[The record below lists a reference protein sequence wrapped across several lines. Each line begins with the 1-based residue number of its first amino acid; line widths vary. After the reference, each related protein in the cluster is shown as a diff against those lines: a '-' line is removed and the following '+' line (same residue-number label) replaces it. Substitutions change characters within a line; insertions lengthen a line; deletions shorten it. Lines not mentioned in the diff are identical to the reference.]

1 MDLPQD
7 IINIIYTFNAD
18 HREQMK
24 PVLKEIKK
32 TYFIWTY
39 KRCIYYN
46 EYYSRDKT
54 STILENDFVFK
65 SIYEEKNT
73 DSPYINMIQC
83 LIEMKNYEIKRHL
96 DFWGNC
102 MCCRRHIINKPR
114 ISENEYNYYFD
125 QFSGYIDEKDF
136 HGPICDDKY
145 DILEDER
152 LDTCNCVCRHFSRWI
167 VRAYTNRDL
176 I

>member
-24 PVLKEIKK
+24 SILKEIKK

-39 KRCIYYN
+39 KRCIC
-46 EYYSRDKT
+46 KWT
-54 STILENDFVFK
+54 K
-65 SIYEEKNT
+65 KNSDNFT
-73 DSPYINMIQC
+73 EIIQEI
-83 LIEMKNYEIKRHL
+83 IEMKDHEIKRHL

-114 ISENEYNYYFD
+114 IYENEYSYYYD
-125 QFSGYIDEKDF
+125 QFSEYIDEKDF
-136 HGPICDDKY
+136 HGPICG
-145 DILEDER
+145 DISEA
-152 LDTCNCVCRHFSRWI
+152 DTCDCICRHFSRWI
-167 VRAYTNRDL
+167 VRTYTIRDL

>member
-39 KRCIYYN
+39 KRCNFYN
-46 EYYSRDKT
+46 QSSIIRED
-54 STILENDFVFK
+54 DFVFN
-65 SIYEEKNT
+65 SIFENKNT
-73 DSPYINMIQC
+73 DNSYTNIIQC
-83 LIEMKNYEIKRHL
+83 LIEMKEHEIKRHL

-102 MCCRRHIINKPR
+102 MCCRRHILDKPR
-114 ISENEYNYYFD
+114 ISENEYNYYYD
-125 QFSGYIDEKDF
+125 QFSEYIDEKDF
-136 HGPICDDKY
+136 HGSICTDRQK
-145 DILEDER
+145 ILGC
-152 LDTCNCVCRHFSRWI
+152 DTCNCVCRHFSRWI
-167 VRAYTNRDL
+167 VRAYTGEHF

>member
-39 KRCIYYN
+39 KRCNFYN
-46 EYYSRDKT
+46 QSSIIRED
-54 STILENDFVFK
+54 DFVFK
-65 SIYEEKNT
+65 SIFENKNT
-73 DSPYINMIQC
+73 DNSYTNIIQC
-83 LIEMKNYEIKRHL
+83 LIEMKEHEIKRHL

-102 MCCRRHIINKPR
+102 MCCRRHILDKPR
-114 ISENEYNYYFD
+114 ISENEYNYYYD
-125 QFSGYIDEKDF
+125 QFSEYIDEKDF
-136 HGPICDDKY
+136 HGPICTDT
-145 DILEDER
+145 LEM
-152 LDTCNCVCRHFSRWI
+152 LWADTCNCVCRHFSRWI
-167 VRAYTNRDL
+167 VRAYTGEHF

>member
-39 KRCIYYN
+39 KRCNFYN
-46 EYYSRDKT
+46 QSSIIRED
-54 STILENDFVFK
+54 DFVFN
-65 SIYEEKNT
+65 SIFENKNT
-73 DSPYINMIQC
+73 DNSYTNIIQC
-83 LIEMKNYEIKRHL
+83 LIEMKEHEIKRHL

-102 MCCRRHIINKPR
+102 MCCRRHILDKPR
-114 ISENEYNYYFD
+114 ISENEYNYYYD
-125 QFSGYIDEKDF
+125 QFSEYIDEKDF
-136 HGPICDDKY
+136 HGSICTDGQK
-145 DILEDER
+145 ILGCGN
-152 LDTCNCVCRHFSRWI
+152 CNCVCRHFSRWI
-167 VRAYTNRDL
+167 VRAYTGNHF

>member
-39 KRCIYYN
+39 KRCNFYN
-46 EYYSRDKT
+46 QSSIIRED
-54 STILENDFVFK
+54 DFVFN
-65 SIYEEKNT
+65 SIFENKNT
-73 DSPYINMIQC
+73 DNSYTNIIQC
-83 LIEMKNYEIKRHL
+83 LIEMKEHEIKRHL

-102 MCCRRHIINKPR
+102 MCCRRHILDKPR
-114 ISENEYNYYFD
+114 ISENEYNYYYD
-125 QFSGYIDEKDF
+125 QFSEYIDEKDF
-136 HGPICDDKY
+136 HGSICTDGQK
-145 DILEDER
+145 ILGCGN
-152 LDTCNCVCRHFSRWI
+152 CNCVCRHFSRWI
-167 VRAYTNRDL
+167 VRAYTGEHF

>member
-39 KRCIYYN
+39 KRCNFYN
-46 EYYSRDKT
+46 QSSIIRED
-54 STILENDFVFK
+54 DFVFK
-65 SIYEEKNT
+65 SIFENKNT
-73 DSPYINMIQC
+73 DNSYTNIIQC
-83 LIEMKNYEIKRHL
+83 LIEMKEHEIKRHL

-102 MCCRRHIINKPR
+102 MCCRRHILDKPR
-114 ISENEYNYYFD
+114 ISENEYNYYYD
-125 QFSGYIDEKDF
+125 QFSEYIDEKDF
-136 HGPICDDKY
+136 HGSICTDGQK
-145 DILEDER
+145 ILGCGN
-152 LDTCNCVCRHFSRWI
+152 CNCVCRHFSRWI
-167 VRAYTNRDL
+167 VRAYTGNHF

>member
-39 KRCIYYN
+39 KRCNFYN
-46 EYYSRDKT
+46 QSSIIRED
-54 STILENDFVFK
+54 DFVFN
-65 SIYEEKNT
+65 SIFENKNT
-73 DSPYINMIQC
+73 DNSYTNIIQC
-83 LIEMKNYEIKRHL
+83 LIEMKEHEIKRHL

-102 MCCRRHIINKPR
+102 MCCRRHILDKPR
-114 ISENEYNYYFD
+114 ISENEYNYYYD
-125 QFSGYIDEKDF
+125 QFSEYIDEKDF
-136 HGPICDDKY
+136 HGSICTDGQK
-145 DILEDER
+145 ILGC
-152 LDTCNCVCRHFSRWI
+152 DTCNCVCRHFSRWI
-167 VRAYTNRDL
+167 VRAYTGEHF

>member
-18 HREQMK
+18 HREKMK

-39 KRCIYYN
+39 KRCGFYHQSSIIR
-46 EYYSRDKT
+46 ED
-54 STILENDFVFK
+54 DFVFK
-65 SIYEEKNT
+65 SIFENKNT
-73 DSPYINMIQC
+73 DNSYTNIIQC
-83 LIEMKNYEIKRHL
+83 LIEMKEHEIKRHL

-102 MCCRRHIINKPR
+102 MCCRRHILDKPR
-114 ISENEYNYYFD
+114 IAENEYNYYYD
-125 QFSGYIDEKDF
+125 QFSEYIDEKDF
-136 HGPICDDKY
+136 HGPICTDTLDMLWADK
-145 DILEDER
+145 
-152 LDTCNCVCRHFSRWI
+152 CNCVCRHFSRWI
-167 VRAYTNRDL
+167 VRAYTGDHF